1 MPQEMRGKIIMP
13 IKPYSQR
20 TIPDAWRRTQ
30 LSQLPKDEEIS
41 RKRKLTIIC
50 ELLEALMNEFYELMI
65 SYDYSTASIYNT
77 VNFQE
82 SIQSANPL
90 DNPFSYLFKAV
101 LIQDHK
107 FSFALKTAFNTF
119 LTNYL
124 NRQSHLRM
132 YLSLIKESD
141 IIEVLNNPNIGNISD
156 ELSSR
161 IAALQEKYRKLLLI
175 DAIWSQGATITSDS
189 VLVRTIGELYGVPS
203 TNKAVLIKKIYS
215 SNIKLDES
223 LKRLAEFE
231 FKNKIIIPESK
242 QDGNSKID
250 KMITITTILEDYES
264 SQIEGINL
272 AALTIELGMLCK
284 RYRVPFNWYR
294 INGIIYYRFGNENY
308 VISSEQ
314 MNSIV
319 SSIRDY
325 DNYTKPFII

>member
-1 MPQEMRGKIIMP
+1 MP
-13 IKPYSQR
+13 IKPYSHR
-20 TIPDAWRRTQ
+20 TIPAAWRRAQ
-30 LSQLPKDEEIS
+30 LYQLTKDEEIS

-50 ELLEALMNEFYELMI
+50 ELLEALMDGLYALMI
-65 SYDYSTASIYNT
+65 RYHYSTAAIYDT

-82 SIQSANPL
+82 RIQSGKPL
-90 DNPFSYLFKAV
+90 DNPFSCLFKAV

-107 FSFALKTAFNTF
+107 FSFALKTAFNAF
-119 LTNYL
+119 LTDYL
-124 NRQSHLRM
+124 NRQSHLAM

-141 IIEVLNNPNIGNISD
+141 IIEVLNNPNIENISD

-175 DAIWSQGATITSDS
+175 DAIWSQGTTITSDS

-250 KMITITTILEDYES
+250 KRITITTILEDYES

-284 RYRVPFNWYR
+284 RYCVPFDWYK
-294 INGIIYYRFGNENY
+294 INGIIYYRFGNENFT
-308 VISSEQ
+308 IDSN
-314 MNSIV
+314 MICKINSDINTTDKE
-319 SSIRDY
+319 SKSQSFGI
-325 DNYTKPFII
+325 